1 MIRPFNLRDLALVH
15 RLGERGTMLQTQAAL
30 TTIPHPVRRALAH
43 MLVGGPYM
51 TYVWKSD
58 QGNAAAFAQL
68 CWREGDASAY
78 IIGIGVTPST
88 KVSDQIDA
96 HYEESWLKLLDEL
109 IKEAGRLK
117 VHNVVAEANEDGPE
131 LDILRKAGFVVYT
144 RQDIWIADEVAEGKR
159 SISLQPSRSVDDWD
173 INILYS
179 NSIPGLLHS
188 IEPSPPLS
196 FGQNWVLRE
205 KHGEL
210 AAYVHMTTGTV
221 ANWMQLFIHPN
232 ANSKPKEIIK
242 AALDIV
248 SPTPEL
254 PIYCCVRRYQ
264 SWLLGA
270 LENAGFRSWG
280 CQAVLVKQIVQPV
293 KHRTPALQD
302 VLQAQTVPGSSPA
315 IQGFSPL
322 NGRNRVK

>member
-1 MIRPFNLRDLALVH
+1 MIRPFNLRDLALIH
-15 RLGERGTMLQTQAAL
+15 RLGERGTILQTQAAL
-30 TTIPHPVRRALAH
+30 TTIPRPVRRALAH
-43 MLVGGPYM
+43 MLVGGRYM

-58 QGNAAAFAQL
+58 QGNAAAFVQF
-68 CWREGDASAY
+68 CWGEGDASAY
-78 IIGIGVTPST
+78 LIGIGVAPST

-96 HYEESWLKLLDEL
+96 NHEESWLKLLDEL
-109 IKEAGRLK
+109 IKEAGRLE

-144 RQDIWIADEVAEGKR
+144 RQDIWIADQDAEGEG

-196 FGQNWVLRE
+196 SGQNWVLRE

-210 AAYVHMTTGTV
+210 AAYVHITTGTV

-270 LENAGFRSWG
+270 LENAGFRPWG
-280 CQAVLVKQIVQPV
+280 SQAVLVKQIVQPV

-315 IQGFSPL
+315 IQGFSPP
-322 NGRNRVK
+322 NGRNRIK